1 MIQIKEETL
10 NIIINYLV
18 YQPYKDVY
26 NIIQMIQNDIQEN
39 NKKDDTIE
47 EEKKVV

>member
-18 YQPYKDVY
+18 CQEYKDVY
-26 NIIQMIQNDIQEN
+26 QIINIIQNDIQEN